1 MFVCYFVNN
10 TSAVFNVK
18 NTSAVCCKVSVW
30 KSPRVIAG
38 CVETCL
44 FCVFRQLALVYVA
57 GKSTMFRGKPN
68 PGKHTEVF
76 CEMKLCALLP
86 FQTCLSFFE
95 SASHP
100 LNHQGQADLGR
111 NVSEITKQF
120 TGILFPH
127 VHHFSLPAFTFS
139 SIEVLFKK
147 VIESESLPWRQQ
159 TVPVLKV

>member
-57 GKSTMFRGKPN
+57 REKTQCLKGN
-68 PGKHTEVF
+68 
-76 CEMKLCALLP
+76 
-86 FQTCLSFFE
+86 QTQVKE
-95 SASHP
+95 
-100 LNHQGQADLGR
+100 Q
-111 NVSEITKQF
+111 K
-120 TGILFPH
+120 
-127 VHHFSLPAFTFS
+127 FS
-139 SIEVLFKK
+139 VK
-147 VIESESLPWRQQ
+147 
-159 TVPVLKV
+159 